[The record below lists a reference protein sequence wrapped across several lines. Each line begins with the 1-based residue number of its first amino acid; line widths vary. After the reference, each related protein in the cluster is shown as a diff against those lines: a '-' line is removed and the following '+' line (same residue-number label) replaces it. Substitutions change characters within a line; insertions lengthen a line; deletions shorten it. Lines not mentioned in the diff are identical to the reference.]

1 MTTTMF
7 SRTSS
12 NGMGVVNV
20 FVGLSIL
27 TTPLKSDEVIRSN
40 VANFDSESTNDIM
53 FDARQ
58 FLKSTPPVL
67 RCFVSP
73 LSARPAVGS
82 S

>member
-12 NGMGVVNV
+12 NGMGVVNL
-20 FVGLSIL
+20 FVGISVCIL

-40 VANFDSESTNDIM
+40 VANFDSESTNDIL

-67 RCFVSP
+67 CF
-73 LSARPAVGS
+73 SAVRSAGGR
-82 S
+82 